1 MINIFNIQ
9 LATGEGEWQ
18 NIMMNLKQALII
30 MSFLLS
36 FSVIADED
44 KLTTFELNKKLLAF
58 SDNYQEAIAEV
69 TDKIIAEGIDP
80 KARTMYHTVK
90 LFYVNSAISIAIESD
105 AIHQLLDMIVMLRLQ
120 RLVWKN
126 VSDETL
132 ATKDQAKR
140 ILLELDKLEVQLH
153 KLATRVFTYADINTV
168 VSLAENW
175 KKDNPE
181 RNYVAFV
188 RFQNFANSEGK
199 AKIDKIL
206 SKGGLFSSI
215 SEVNYEIEESRF
227 AIERAMFMANR
238 MPILLEWQ
246 AELFLYKSLSTEEI
260 TQTLE
265 QTQRLTESAER
276 ISLQIDQLPEDIQI
290 LFDKNS
296 KPVEAI
302 THNIAKTSENL
313 KFISD
318 QLSPMLLSQDDE
330 EHEEID
336 LKQVKLIFEDA
347 LTTSKQLLL
356 ITESLNKFNYDSE
369 VAKNLSGLVAK
380 QLTQADNILAK
391 RMADLDSRLINHREL
406 IFDRIFILLMAF
418 CIVFPVVFFTGYLLT
433 RRHIIKFGKKVADD
447 KS

>member
-1 MINIFNIQ
+1 LINIFNIQ

-276 ISLQIDQLPEDIQI
+276 ISL
-290 LFDKNS
+290 
-296 KPVEAI
+296 
-302 THNIAKTSENL
+302 
-313 KFISD
+313 
-318 QLSPMLLSQDDE
+318 
-330 EHEEID
+330 
-336 LKQVKLIFEDA
+336 
-347 LTTSKQLLL
+347 
-356 ITESLNKFNYDSE
+356 
-369 VAKNLSGLVAK
+369 
-380 QLTQADNILAK
+380 
-391 RMADLDSRLINHREL
+391 
-406 IFDRIFILLMAF
+406 
-418 CIVFPVVFFTGYLLT
+418 
-433 RRHIIKFGKKVADD
+433 
-447 KS
+447 